1 MATHTISRPELFCF
15 ATFLI
20 TGIFA
25 VLAVRHPKQVLAA
38 LITIPIAGLCGGM
51 AYLMA
56 RIMYSP
62 QAGTIYGL
70 ASFALS
76 GLIVISALRWIA
88 SMDVKA

>member
-1 MATHTISRPELFCF
+1 MATQTISRPELFCF

-25 VLAVRHPKQVLAA
+25 VLTVRHPKQVLAA

-56 RIMYSP
+56 RIMYTP

-76 GLIVISALRWIA
+76 GLVVISALRWIA
-88 SMDVKA
+88 TMDTRA